1 MRDPS
6 EEIAHAE
13 RAKLYAP
20 VAADL
25 VAMLD
30 ADVVRILRAIM
41 TAATD
46 DQRRDIAADARATQ
60 RLARSIQQI
69 IARGDEA
76 SRALEQLRN
85 Q

>member
-6 EEIAHAE
+6 EEIANTE

-30 ADVVRILRAIM
+30 TDVVRILKGIM
-41 TAATD
+41 TATTD
-46 DQRRDIAADARATQ
+46 EQRRDIAADARATQ

>member
-6 EEIAHAE
+6 EEIAHTE

-30 ADVVRILRAIM
+30 TDVVRILKGIM
-41 TAATD
+41 TATTD
-46 DQRRDIAADARATQ
+46 EQRRDIAADARATQ